1 MKSFLKILLNAII
14 MAKTGIALK
23 YVRICRKTSKLF
35 VPALSLNKI
44 RSDKTVMEKK
54 EKRARTKTRANK
66 HPYEKENGFDFRY
79 WQTFLQASCQENL
92 MHEFFFF
99 SAIEISNKAAACSS
113 ID

>member
-54 EKRARTKTRANK
+54 
-66 HPYEKENGFDFRY
+66 
-79 WQTFLQASCQENL
+79 
-92 MHEFFFF
+92 
-99 SAIEISNKAAACSS
+99 
-113 ID
+113 

>member
-44 RSDKTVMEKK
+44 KSDKTVMEKK

-66 HPYEKENGFDFRY
+66 YPYEKENGFDFRY

-92 MHEFFFF
+92 MHEFFF
-99 SAIEISNKAAACSS
+99 SQLLKLATRPRHVHR
-113 ID
+113 